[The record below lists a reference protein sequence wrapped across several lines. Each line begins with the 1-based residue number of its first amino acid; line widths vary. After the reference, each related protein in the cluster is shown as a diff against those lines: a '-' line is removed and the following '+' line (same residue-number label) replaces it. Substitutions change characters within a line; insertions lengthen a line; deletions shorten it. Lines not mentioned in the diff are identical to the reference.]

1 MANNS
6 KITGIRKK
14 ASSAVDKAEGTINR
28 FARFMG
34 AISKSKEIPSQS
46 TLKKARKFAKNFGS
60 GRSSKVNKMLLGS
73 ALMLPLVLG
82 SMMAKNQS
90 TEEILQNQYGGDEKA
105 MQKDLKEEQNIRDK
119 GLEKVEATADEN
131 KDISMDRQQDVSE
144 VSQQEPEQSE
154 LKPEQ
159 SEDETTLEK
168 LNRGLDS
175 DDDALNEKTVKQFE
189 ELMERFA
196 FLEKQGAFLGEQ
208 GPSLAERLNNFRK
221 DVMKN
226 IRNVTGGE
234 VDDGVFSLGMGVEVA
249 NPFSEK
255 GRNII
260 KETLGNTWNRFF
272 GKNKDKDKTDIQMI
286 EETVQ
291 AQIEAA
297 EKKFQD
303 AGGIRLDPNS
313 KEYKEYITTKTQLEK
328 LQTRIKEEPLQVV
341 AEFQSAANPS
351 TVSAQTNMLNV
362 DTGDMDLK
370 KKIRQLESGNDYS
383 SMYSRNRDTFA
394 RGAEDITKMTIDEV
408 HDLQTDYLNHQKA
421 LGYDSA
427 DGSDRSAAM
436 GAYQMMEVKA
446 IAKSMGFDT
455 SKTLFNKETQDK
467 MSEYYLNYAGYQK
480 WKAGEI
486 SDQEFND
493 GLAGQFAS
501 VKKASGVGAYDN
513 DGMNN
518 AYGNLM
524 PLLQKLREGG
534 DVKTDPTGDQSSLE
548 PNNPNAYAALNPE
561 GYMPYD
567 DPVATQPQ
575 VALAPPTSS
584 TTNMPTRMNGDS
596 TEGGI
601 VTVPVTD
608 NGAVLSL
615 MQLHNLALT

>member
-1 MANNS
+1 MSNKS

-14 ASSAVDKAEGTINR
+14 AAAAVDRAEGTIGR

-34 AISKSKEIPSQS
+34 RVSKSSDIPDKSK
-46 TLKKARKFAKNFGS
+46 LKKARKFAKNFSG
-60 GRSSKVNKMLLGS
+60 GRSSRVNKMLLGS
-73 ALMLPLVLG
+73 ALMLPMVLG
-82 SMMAKNQS
+82 TMMAKNQS
-90 TEEILQNQYGGDEKA
+90 TEDILLNQYGGDEKA
-105 MQKDLKEEQNIRDK
+105 MQSDLKEEQKIRDK
-119 GLEKVEATADEN
+119 GLEKVKTTADEN
-131 KDISMDRQQDVSE
+131 KDISMDRKQDVSE

-168 LNRGLDS
+168 LEAKVEPEG
-175 DDDALNEKTVKQFE
+175 ALTKESVKQFD
-189 ELMERFA
+189 ELMERFN
-196 FLEKQGAFLGEQ
+196 FLARRGAFLGQE
-208 GPSLAERLNNFRK
+208 EK
-221 DVMKN
+221 KKN
-226 IRNVTGGE
+226 VLQTAADFVRTV
-234 VDDGVFSLGMGVEVA
+234 VQSVPDDGYWGPRWLG
-249 NPFSEK
+249 
-255 GRNII
+255 I
-260 KETLGNTWNRFF
+260 
-272 GKNKDKDKTDIQMI
+272 KNKFHPRWKNET
-286 EETVQ
+286 EEGVTTPQ
-291 AQIEAA
+291 AQISEITVKVEQA
-297 EKKFQD
+297 
-303 AGGIRLDPNS
+303 IS
-313 KEYKEYITTKTQLEK
+313 KNQEDLANADITME
-328 LQTRIKEEPLQVV
+328 
-341 AEFQSAANPS
+341 EFQSKQRQLEELQKQIKENPTSVLEAIQKS
-351 TVSAQTNMLNV
+351 TGNGVSYTSSKTDLLHKPV
-362 DTGDMDLK
+362 EIDLSDLDLK

-383 SMYSRNRDTFA
+383 SMYARDRATFSR
-394 RGAEDITKMTIDEV
+394 GKEDITKMTIDEV

-421 LGYDSA
+421 LGYNSA

-486 SDQEFND
+486 SDEEFND

-548 PNNPNAYAALNPE
+548 PSNPNAYAALNPE

>member
-1 MANNS
+1 M
-6 KITGIRKK
+6 
-14 ASSAVDKAEGTINR
+14 
-28 FARFMG
+28 
-34 AISKSKEIPSQS
+34 
-46 TLKKARKFAKNFGS
+46 
-60 GRSSKVNKMLLGS
+60 
-73 ALMLPLVLG
+73 
-82 SMMAKNQS
+82 
-90 TEEILQNQYGGDEKA
+90 
-105 MQKDLKEEQNIRDK
+105 
-119 GLEKVEATADEN
+119 
-131 KDISMDRQQDVSE
+131 
-144 VSQQEPEQSE
+144 
-154 LKPEQ
+154 
-159 SEDETTLEK
+159 
-168 LNRGLDS
+168 
-175 DDDALNEKTVKQFE
+175 
-189 ELMERFA
+189 
-196 FLEKQGAFLGEQ
+196 
-208 GPSLAERLNNFRK
+208 
-221 DVMKN
+221 
-226 IRNVTGGE
+226 
-234 VDDGVFSLGMGVEVA
+234 
-249 NPFSEK
+249 
-255 GRNII
+255 
-260 KETLGNTWNRFF
+260 
-272 GKNKDKDKTDIQMI
+272 
-286 EETVQ
+286 
-291 AQIEAA
+291 
-297 EKKFQD
+297 
-303 AGGIRLDPNS
+303 
-313 KEYKEYITTKTQLEK
+313 
-328 LQTRIKEEPLQVV
+328 QTRIKEEPLKVV

-383 SMYSRNRDTFA
+383 SMYARNRDTFA

-421 LGYDSA
+421 LGYPVEQ
-427 DGSDRSAAM
+427 RSAAM

-446 IAKSMGFDT
+446 VAKGMGIDT

-467 MSEYYLNYAGYQK
+467 MSDYYLNYAGYQK